1 MHRYPLLHKPFPHLA
16 ISPLGNPLMDRTV
29 KAMTMRT
36 PKANSSP
43 YFTKWKTT
51 GKWKMLQTLVTTF
64 LHHPELVFMT
74 SKLIRSVSDG
84 KFHLMLKFPDIDQ
97 TKGITWKQSN
107 PVFLKGVY

>member
-1 MHRYPLLHKPFPHLA
+1 
-16 ISPLGNPLMDRTV
+16 MDRTV

-51 GKWKMLQTLVTTF
+51 GKLKMLQTLVTTF
-64 LHHPELVFMT
+64 LHHPELVFTT

-84 KFHLMLKFPDIDQ
+84 KFHLMLKFPDIDR
-97 TKGITWKQSN
+97 TKGITWRQSN
-107 PVFLKGVY
+107 PVYLKGAYEYIMKQHNI